1 MGLMRTGIV
10 VGSVLSGGL
19 AGLMLGGLVTGCV
32 GGG

>member
-1 MGLMRTGIV
+1 MALARTGIV

-19 AGLMLGGLVTGCV
+19 AGMMVGNLVTGCL